1 MPVCGALRMGE
12 TGNSA
17 LPAAGVRQTISDR
30 KRSTATETEQ
40 VVDSIAHL
48 AQMPVRTPAGEAV
61 ELGELWR
68 QQPIVLAL
76 IRHFG

>member
-1 MPVCGALRMGE
+1 M
-12 TGNSA
+12 
-17 LPAAGVRQTISDR
+17 
-30 KRSTATETEQ
+30 
-40 VVDSIAHL
+40 DSIAHL
-48 AQMPVRTPAGEAV
+48 ARTPVTTPDGEAV

>member
-1 MPVCGALRMGE
+1 MRL
-12 TGNSA
+12 
-17 LPAAGVRQTISDR
+17 TISDR
-30 KRSTATETEQ
+30 KRPTATETEL

-48 AQMPVRTPAGEAV
+48 AKMPVKTPEGEAV